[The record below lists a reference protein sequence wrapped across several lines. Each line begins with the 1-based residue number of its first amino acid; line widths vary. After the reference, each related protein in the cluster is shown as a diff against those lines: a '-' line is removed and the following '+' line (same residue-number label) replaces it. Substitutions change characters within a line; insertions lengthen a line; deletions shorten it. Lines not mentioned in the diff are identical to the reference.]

1 MMIIVWGFKVRFSK
15 VRAVTFVCSHCGAD
29 REGTLRRARRWFTIF
44 FIPIVPTRELG
55 LDVQCGTCKNRFAPR
70 ILDVATTAQSTEHL
84 ANAYR
89 CGLVV
94 MVRASGNSASSRGA
108 AVSLMR
114 DRNQLYDIETLDLD
128 LANTTDAQVDA
139 WLSHLSVML
148 NQLGKERSAV
158 DTGSAM
164 ACSISLSSNRRPS
177 GHVPLPELGEVEVGR
192 WCEQLSGQSGCSKL
206 VDADDVDARR
216 AQRDHVPRAL
226 LQHQAERSND
236 DRGVVTSGEFDLAP
250 VLNAAGDPS

>member
-15 VRAVTFVCSHCGAD
+15 VKAVTFVCSHCGAD

-44 FIPIVPTRELG
+44 FIPIMPTKELG
-55 LDVQCGTCKNRFAPR
+55 QDVQCGTCKNRFAPR

-89 CGLVV
+89 CGLVT
-94 MVRASGNSASSRGA
+94 MVRASGNTPSSRDA

-114 DRNQLYDIETLDLD
+114 DRNQVYDIATLDVD

-148 NQLGKERSAV
+148 NPLGKERFFSSMAAIALADGAIDETERAALEHFGQGLLLTPGQLHGLLDLTQQSA
-158 DTGSAM
+158 T
-164 ACSISLSSNRRPS
+164 
-177 GHVPLPELGEVEVGR
+177 
-192 WCEQLSGQSGCSKL
+192 
-206 VDADDVDARR
+206 
-216 AQRDHVPRAL
+216 
-226 LQHQAERSND
+226 
-236 DRGVVTSGEFDLAP
+236 
-250 VLNAAGDPS
+250 